1 MADAG
6 ADSANSRRTALV
18 VEDDDQICQILRFI
32 LEREGYEVHAACD
45 GRAAEALID
54 SLAPPAIVTLDVM
67 LPHADGY
74 ELLARIR
81 ARPGWA
87 AVPVILLTAR
97 SQEKDIVRALD
108 SGANDYLI
116 KPFKPDEFR
125 ARVRRLVKR

>member
-1 MADAG
+1 MGGKAG
-6 ADSANSRRTALV
+6 ARRTALV
-18 VEDDDQICQILRFI
+18 VEDDDQIVHILRFI
-32 LEREGYEVHAACD
+32 LEREGFDVSTALD
-45 GRAAEALID
+45 GRTALSFIER
-54 SLAPPAIVTLDVM
+54 LPPPALVTLDVM

-81 ARPGWA
+81 STPGWEN
-87 AVPVILLTAR
+87 VPVVLLTAR

-108 SGANDYLI
+108 AGANDYLV